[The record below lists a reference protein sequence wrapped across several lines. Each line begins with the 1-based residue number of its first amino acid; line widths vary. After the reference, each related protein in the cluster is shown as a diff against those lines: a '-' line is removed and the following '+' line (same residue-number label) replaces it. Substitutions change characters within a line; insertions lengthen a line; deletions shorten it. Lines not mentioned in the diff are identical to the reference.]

1 MYIVSA
7 MFLNAY
13 PVFITE
19 KATSDGKDYDVVSKL
34 DQCTTFVK
42 KEEADAIQSALEGHF
57 ATHPELKFSDVK
69 VQRVKIEI
77 MKNVFVDK
85 KEDE

>member
-7 MFLNAY
+7 MFLNTY

-19 KATSDGKDYDVVSKL
+19 KATVDGKDYDVVSKL
-34 DQCTTFVK
+34 EQCTTFVK
-42 KEEADAIQSALEGHF
+42 KEEANAVQSALEGHF

-77 MKNVFVDK
+77 ENTIDEEEDK
-85 KEDE
+85 

>member
-7 MFLNAY
+7 MFLNTY

-19 KATSDGKDYDVVSKL
+19 KATDQGNDYDVVSKL

-42 KEEADAIQSALEGHF
+42 KEEADAVQSALEGHF
-57 ATHPELKFSDVK
+57 ATHPELKFSNVK

-77 MKNVFVDK
+77 ANTIDEEEEDK
-85 KEDE
+85 